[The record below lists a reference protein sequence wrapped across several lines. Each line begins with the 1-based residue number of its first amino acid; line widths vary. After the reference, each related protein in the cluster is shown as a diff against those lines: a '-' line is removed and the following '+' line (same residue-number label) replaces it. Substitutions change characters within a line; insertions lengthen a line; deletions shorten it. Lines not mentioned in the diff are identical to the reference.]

1 MFRNLARAVVAIA
14 LAASAARGL
23 GAEALGFA
31 PPHGPAMGQNRYTA
45 EIVDH
50 DGAPDTDD
58 YVTALRAGEQLTA
71 SVAAPHRS
79 TLIPRIQLL
88 DPDGADVTPA
98 LRVTAGGKA
107 AQFRS
112 FRIPRTGRWTVR
124 VSGAVGT
131 QGAYGVAFSVR
142 ALRPLTF
149 RHQHLGNDQ
158 PQFKVHQFAG
168 IDGALLDLRLRWA
181 ASGLPV
187 EIRSLTDTGGAEV
200 LTDAGGKAIESAV
213 IDNKRRTLTIS
224 GLPLHHGD
232 GDYSV
237 RFRVPQ
243 GVATYD
249 LTINV
254 RPTDRPKSRKP
265 VALSSDEPFLD
276 PVAEPVHG
284 RPDATIRLHG
294 RAFSKGPLPRV
305 FFGGVP
311 GRVTSVSADGRQ
323 ADVVV
328 PFGVP
333 GTTVSVAIENP
344 DGQAAVRGAY
354 FFYLQPIAVTDLVDD
369 GGAPV
374 RAGSTRGGRT
384 LRLLGAHF
392 EAGQRVRFGN
402 SQGVVVGVVSESE
415 MLVST
420 PPSPPGTFPVTVLDE
435 FGGVATGDFQFL
447 FKTPPTFDAHPYTP
461 SVAAIETQVFVT
473 IHGKDFLPEDQLSF
487 AGAPVASAFIGPTTR
502 TFTVPALPAG
512 SYEVT
517 LTDSIGTVERG
528 PDFAVKPPPV
538 VTGVSVVA
546 GPRSGA
552 TGIPVSGGATVQV
565 DGTDFHETDVVTLG
579 GTAVEFVSHTPTRFT
594 FVAPAGP
601 LGPATLAITDGAE
614 QSTDF
619 ANAVRY
625 VGYSDDTAT
634 RSPGSTAADNLLADR
649 GAVGDLDGDGRADDV
664 VITTRYA
671 YTGTR
676 TELTRILFG
685 NSAGALVDV
694 TGTNFPAAGSDTSGT
709 DNWNAA
715 AVAIGDVDGG
725 TGPDILIAGIAPY
738 SYAGYYSGVRL
749 FRNNGS
755 GTFTLDEASAP
766 PSAYTPAVFAVDQ
779 TGNYFLVYSAV
790 FDAGVPSAMALGDLD
805 KDGDKEVVVARDRY
819 ELRYV
824 GIDPTQVDFSQSPPY
839 VNANNV
845 VYLSTFQYFPGTKI
859 FDNRIGAAGGFVD
872 VTQARLP
879 SVGDSTLPPRPAF
892 HARDLALGDVDK
904 DGWLDIVETWD
915 DPTTVSAYGQ
925 YVGSG
930 VHTPRLATRVLIND
944 HTGKF
949 ADRTSTWMPAATS
962 PEFWQGERIALSDLD
977 GDGDLDM
984 VLLHSLGTDA
994 FTTSPPS
1001 FSTTALRILR
1011 NDGAGTGF
1019 VDVTSTAVPA
1029 LPGDGDNFRGFALAI
1044 RDVDGD
1050 GKLDI
1055 LVGTVESLA
1064 DPGGAPLRSTRL
1076 FRGTG
1081 GLVFSLDS
1089 AFLPPATT
1097 DTGEA
1102 SDILLGDLSGTT
1114 DPSVLL
1120 VTPFTPAT
1128 SGNGENLRVLDW
1140 NR

>member
-1 MFRNLARAVVAIA
+1 MVIAVA
-14 LAASAARGL
+14 LAAARGL
-23 GAEALGFA
+23 GAEPPGFA

-45 EIVDH
+45 EILDH

-58 YVTALRAGEQLTA
+58 YVTALRAGEELTA

-79 TLIPRIQLL
+79 ALMPRLQLL
-88 DPDGADVTPA
+88 DPDGEDVTPS
-98 LRVTAGGKA
+98 LRVTQAGKA
-107 AQFRS
+107 SQLRS
-112 FRIPRTGRWTVR
+112 FRVPRTGRWTVR
-124 VSGAVGT
+124 ISGAGGT
-131 QGAYGVAFSVR
+131 QGAYGVAFAVR

-149 RHQHLGNDQ
+149 RRQHLGNDQ
-158 PQFKVHQFAG
+158 PQFKTHQFPG
-168 IDGALLDLRLRWA
+168 IDGALLDLRLRWT

-187 EIRSLTDTGGAEV
+187 EIRALTDVNGAEV
-200 LTDAGGKAIESAV
+200 LAEGGGKAIDTAV
-213 IDNKRRTLTIS
+213 VDGKRRTLTIS
-224 GLPLHHGD
+224 GLPLHSGD

-243 GVATYD
+243 GTAAYD

-276 PVAEPVHG
+276 PLAEPVHG
-284 RPDATIRLHG
+284 RPEATVRLHG
-294 RAFSKGPLPRV
+294 RAFSTSPLPRV

-311 GRVTSVSADGRQ
+311 ASVTSVSADGRQ

-328 PFGVP
+328 PSGVP
-333 GTTVSVAIENP
+333 GTTVSVALENP
-344 DGQAAVRGAY
+344 DGQSAVRGAY
-354 FFYLQPIAVTDLVDD
+354 FFYLQPIKVTDLVDD

-384 LRLLGAHF
+384 LRLLGANF

-402 SQGVVVGVVSESE
+402 SEGVVVDVVSPSE
-415 MLVST
+415 MRIKT
-420 PPSPPGTFPVTVLDE
+420 PASPPGTFPVSVLDS
-435 FGGVATGDFQFL
+435 FGGVAAGDFDFL

-461 SVAAIETQVFVT
+461 SVAAVESQVFVT
-473 IHGKDFLPEDQLSF
+473 IHGTDFLPEDRLSF
-487 AGAPVASAFIGPTTR
+487 AGAPVDSEYVGPTTR

-512 SYEVT
+512 AYEVT
-517 LTDSIGTVERG
+517 FTDSIGTVERG
-528 PDFAVKPPPV
+528 PDFAVKPPPAI
-538 VTGVSVVA
+538 TGVSVVA

-565 DGTDFHETDVVTLG
+565 DGTDFHETDLVTLG
-579 GTAVEFVSHTPTRFT
+579 GTAVEFVSHTATRFT
-594 FVAPAGP
+594 FVAPAGT
-601 LGPATLAITDGAE
+601 LGPATLAITDGAA
-614 QSTDF
+614 QSAQL

-625 VGYSDDTAT
+625 VGYSDDTTT
-634 RSPGSTAADNLLADR
+634 RSPGSSAADNLLADR
-649 GAVGDLDGDGRADDV
+649 GAVGDLDGDGRKDDV

-676 TELTRILFG
+676 AELTRVFFG
-685 NSAGALVDV
+685 NSSGALVDV
-694 TGTNFPAAGSDTSGT
+694 TAAKFPAAGSDTSGT
-709 DNWNAA
+709 DNWNAS

-725 TGPDILIAGIAPY
+725 TGQDIVIAGIAPY

-749 FRNNGS
+749 FRNDGS
-755 GTFTLDEASAP
+755 GTFTLDEANAP

-790 FDAGVPSAMALGDLD
+790 FDAGLPSAMALGDLD
-805 KDGDKEVVVARDRY
+805 KDGDNEVVVARDRY

-824 GIDPTQVDFSQSPPY
+824 GIDPTQVDFTQNPPY

-845 VYLSTFQYFPGTKI
+845 VYLSTFQYFPGTKV
-859 FDNRIGAAGGFVD
+859 FDNRIAASGGFVD
-872 VTQARLP
+872 VTRTRLP
-879 SVGDSTLPPRPAF
+879 SAGDSTLPPRPAF

-925 YVGSG
+925 YVGGGIDSAR
-930 VHTPRLATRVLIND
+930 VATRVLIND

-949 ADRTSTWMPAATS
+949 TDRTSNWMPAASS
-962 PEFWQGERIALSDLD
+962 PEFWQGERVALADLD

-994 FTTSPPS
+994 FTASPPS
-1001 FSTTALRILR
+1001 FSATALRILR

-1055 LVGTVESLA
+1055 LVGTIETLA
-1064 DPGGAPLRSTRL
+1064 DPGGAPLRATRL

-1081 GLVFSLDS
+1081 GLKFSLDS

-1114 DPSVLL
+1114 DPAVLL
-1120 VTPFTPAT
+1120 LTTFTPAT